1 MTGNMDITGSQLVKT
16 NGAAGTALQLALLAK
31 NLLYKVEIDITSFV
45 SAVQGNQIRF
55 KIGGVTV
62 LSLDE
67 TVVNTGRFTMLGF
80 NTETD
85 FQEFEIECDTG
96 ISATFDNLVIS
107 KYSNSIFY
115 IVDCETDIPI
125 YYSSVE
131 EAEVSTTQ
139 DQIKLSIDWSNVS
152 DGYTCDGCYY
162 VVIVED
168 IDNPLN
174 IGDDKITNGGFSRD
188 EDWAKGNGWT
198 ISGGTA
204 KVSTASNAG
213 SLVQTL
219 DRAKILSSGICYDV
233 TFDIDY
239 GVGPGSFHILLSQ
252 VNGSDTVVSGSFSGN
267 GSFTFTTGILLSNF
281 DIFSIVPDDAGVQVY
296 NIDNVAVI
304 INLDCTGFKY
314 RTDCFSLADSFDCTV
329 KLSGTNND
337 NAFGI
342 DFIGLDYNPIIR
354 IPGELQFPKFT
365 SEKENEEDSSGI
377 SKTLYF
383 KSSETRELFMYQLP
397 LHLHRFIRLLIG
409 YDVFKIDDVEYI
421 FIGDEYAP
429 EAERILSKLPDLAN
443 SLTEV
448 RLKEDLNKN
457 IFC

>member
-1 MTGNMDITGSQLVKT
+1 M
-16 NGAAGTALQLALLAK
+16 
-31 NLLYKVEIDITSFV
+31 
-45 SAVQGNQIRF
+45 
-55 KIGGVTV
+55 
-62 LSLDE
+62 
-67 TVVNTGRFTMLGF
+67 
-80 NTETD
+80 
-85 FQEFEIECDTG
+85 
-96 ISATFDNLVIS
+96 
-107 KYSNSIFY
+107 
-115 IVDCETDIPI
+115 
-125 YYSSVE
+125 
-131 EAEVSTTQ
+131 
-139 DQIKLSIDWSNVS
+139 
-152 DGYTCDGCYY
+152 
-162 VVIVED
+162 
-168 IDNPLN
+168 
-174 IGDDKITNGGFSRD
+174 
-188 EDWAKGNGWT
+188 
-198 ISGGTA
+198 
-204 KVSTASNAG
+204 
-213 SLVQTL
+213 
-219 DRAKILSSGICYDV
+219 
-233 TFDIDY
+233 
-239 GVGPGSFHILLSQ
+239 
-252 VNGSDTVVSGSFSGN
+252 
-267 GSFTFTTGILLSNF
+267 
-281 DIFSIVPDDAGVQVY
+281 
-296 NIDNVAVI
+296 AVI